1 MCKTCKDMWVKKGPH
16 AIKKYAFQKIYF
28 PKNILKKYTFE
39 EEKLSNNTL
48 DDDENDN

>member
-1 MCKTCKDMWVKKGPH
+1 MWKTCKDMWVKKSPH
-16 AIKKYAFQKIYF
+16 AIKKICFSKNILS
-28 PKNILKKYTFE
+28 KNILKKYTFE